1 MDEFFQLLMRFR
13 VSFQYAGISRFN
25 DRKGEEGFM
34 PLVSF
39 YTSRKYLKISGF
51 LMFSGGLEK
60 DQWHQMRSR
69 RSFQRIVDW
78 HI

>member
-1 MDEFFQLLMRFR
+1 
-13 VSFQYAGISRFN
+13 
-25 DRKGEEGFM
+25 M

-60 DQWHQMRSR
+60 DQWHQMRSK